1 MLPLRVRLPNIIA
14 AAIVLVGLSFLV
26 GVAVACDFPFT
37 PTACLIVALG
47 CAAPHCVRII
57 ANGGRV

>member
-14 AAIVLVGLSFLV
+14 AAIVLVGLSFV
-26 GVAVACDFPFT
+26 TVVAVVYAFPFT
-37 PTACLIVALG
+37 PTAALIVALG
-47 CAAPHCVRII
+47 CVAPHCVRII